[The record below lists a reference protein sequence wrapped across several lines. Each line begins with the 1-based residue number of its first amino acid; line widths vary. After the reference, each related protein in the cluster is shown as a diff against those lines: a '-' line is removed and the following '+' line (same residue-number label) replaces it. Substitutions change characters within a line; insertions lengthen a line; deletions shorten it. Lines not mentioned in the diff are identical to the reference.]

1 VSVAGSATA
10 LRTELRERSAQRAA
24 NERTGKPK
32 ERLAF
37 ADFHIHTR
45 FSRDSIL
52 TEERFIELA
61 LERGLTHACVT
72 NHNNVEGAIA
82 VRDKAR
88 EMGVDDRLTII
99 LGEEVSTSD
108 GEVVGIFLER
118 TIPRGLSANETA
130 DEIHRQGGL
139 VSIPHP
145 FDPFRASHI
154 REKPLRNLAELG
166 KIDCIEVFNC
176 RVTFPRHN
184 ERAAELAAE
193 YGIPGI
199 ACSDSHSSFEVA
211 MAFNALPAFETADE
225 LKAALPDNDWHASR
239 STVFI
244 HLTTRWAVW
253 RNVFDRWRGKRTA
266 AGPILGPEPVEQVAS
281 EPVERPTP
289 AELPAKDPEAD
300 ETDETDEADR
310 P

>member
-1 VSVAGSATA
+1 MTIAASA
-10 LRTELRERSAQRAA
+10 TELRTSMKEEREA
-24 NERTGKPK
+24 TGRPPT
-32 ERLAF
+32 RRAF

-52 TEERFIELA
+52 TEETFIRKA
-61 LERGLTHACVT
+61 IERGLTHVAIT

-82 VRDKAR
+82 VRDKVA
-88 EMGVDDRLTII
+88 ELGLTDQLRVI
-99 LGEEVSTSD
+99 LGEEVSTAD
-108 GEVVGIFLER
+108 GEVVGIFLTR

-154 REKPLRNLAELG
+154 KEGPLRNLAEVG
-166 KIDCIEVFNC
+166 KIDMIEVFNC
-176 RVTFPRHN
+176 RVTLQRHN
-184 ERAAELAAE
+184 QEAAELAHH

-199 ACSDSHSSFEVA
+199 AASDSHSGFEVA
-211 MAFNALPAFETADE
+211 MAFNALPPFDTAEE
-225 LKAALPDNDWHASR
+225 LKALLPENDWHASR

-253 RNVFDRWRGKRTA
+253 KNMFDAWRGRRTA
-266 AGPILGPEPVEQVAS
+266 TGPILGPQPPEQVRREPVQ
-281 EPVERPTP
+281 RPTGS
-289 AELPAKDPEAD
+289 ELPPKEKAD
-300 ETDETDEADR
+300 E
-310 P
+310 